1 MFYFNSIKKK
11 ISIILIIT
19 FLPFVVNMF
28 ILFDTLYKLNDDGKS
43 INISGS
49 QRMRTMLLGLYTF
62 KYLEENDSKVK
73 SDTKKILEKELTT
86 YRKYMHA
93 LIEGDKDL
101 GLSKNTNHQIAAQLE
116 KAKKIAYKYADS
128 VEAVLNGEN
137 IDYNKKYIFN
147 NAMNVKNEIHKAV
160 QMYQESYDKK
170 IKTLKNIE
178 YIILVLGIIVLIT
191 IIMISSKSIAKP
203 IEKIS
208 NKLKNIANGEGDL
221 TERINIKSQDEIGKL
236 GQYFNRFVDKI
247 RELVKQIDNTGNT
260 LLKSSETLSKSMEE
274 TADSN
279 EKMTLTISE
288 ISEGTMQQAQDVETI
303 ANMVVDLGEKIEYIS
318 NNSKIMRETSKITQE
333 KNDKSLKTIHQLNM
347 RNKESI
353 ETTKQIASVINQ
365 LYVKAEEINNLVD
378 VINNITEQ
386 TNLLALNAAIEA
398 SRAGE
403 HGKGFSVVAEEIRK
417 LAEESSQS
425 AKNISSIIEGI
436 RNQIIN
442 TKDIMEK
449 IEVIIEEQDY
459 AVKETEKDFNS
470 ISAAI
475 NKMIAQIQEID
486 NKIIEMD
493 KSKNSIIDS
502 IQNISAV
509 SEETAASTQEIA
521 SFAKSQHDSIEEITT
536 SSVNLNELAKELKQ
550 LVSKF
555 KY

>member
-1 MFYFNSIKKK
+1 MSYFNSIKKK

-73 SDTKKILEKELTT
+73 SDTKKILEKELAT

-93 LIEGDKDL
+93 LIKGDKDL
-101 GLSKNTNHQIAAQLE
+101 GLSKNTNHQIVAQLE

-288 ISEGTMQQAQDVETI
+288 ISEGAMQQAQDVETI

-459 AVKETEKDFNS
+459 AVKETENDFNS
-470 ISAAI
+470 ISTAI